1 MARNPTATLGER
13 LTRIGLIVLT
23 GAVLLFLVAPILT
36 IVPLSFSSGSFFYY
50 PLPGLSLRW
59 YQDFFTSSFW
69 LSSLQNSLIIGIS
82 ATVLA
87 TVLGTMAALGIWR
100 ARFPAQ
106 ALVLA
111 MLISPM
117 VVPVVIIAVGVYFAF
132 APLGL
137 TDGYLGLILAHATLG
152 VPFVVIT
159 VLATLSAFDRTL
171 LRAAESL
178 GASQLTTF
186 RRVML
191 PLILPGVA
199 SGAVFAFA
207 ASFDEVVVVLLMA
220 GPAQRTLPRQMF
232 AGINDNISLT
242 IAAAATML
250 IAISLAL
257 MIAVGGFAAAKRAD
271 AAGSQRKRVRFG
283 PSSRSG
289 RTVGRR
295 ELRSPARAPRPC
307 ARSRIPRRR
316 RSGNGFRHRCGIRR
330 LRAPSRN
337 IGRRRPGIARPE
349 PGRWHPRCM
358 HDCSGTTG
366 DSGRRSPGEFPDRA
380 ALAGGTQYTYLE
392 S

>member
-250 IAISLAL
+250 IAISLTL
-257 MIAVGGFAAAKRAD
+257 MIAVGAL
-271 AAGSQRKRVRFG
+271 Q
-283 PSSRSG
+283 
-289 RTVGRR
+289 
-295 ELRSPARAPRPC
+295 
-307 ARSRIPRRR
+307 R
-316 RSGNGFRHRCGIRR
+316 RS
-330 LRAPSRN
+330 
-337 IGRRRPGIARPE
+337 ARMRQAV
-349 PGRWHPRCM
+349 G
-358 HDCSGTTG
+358 
-366 DSGRRSPGEFPDRA
+366 
-380 ALAGGTQYTYLE
+380 
-392 S
+392 

>member
-1 MARNPTATLGER
+1 VRNPTATLGER
-13 LTRIGLIVLT
+13 LTRIGLIGLT

-69 LSSLQNSLIIGIS
+69 LSSLKNSLIIGIS

-87 TVLGTMAALGIWR
+87 TVLGTMAAIGIWR

-117 VVPVVIIAVGVYFAF
+117 VVPVVIVAVGVYFAF

-137 TDGYLGLILAHATLG
+137 TDGYAGLILAHATLG

-178 GASQLTTF
+178 GASQITTF

-257 MIAVGGFAAAKRAD
+257 MIAVGAL
-271 AAGSQRKRVRFG
+271 Q
-283 PSSRSG
+283 
-289 RTVGRR
+289 
-295 ELRSPARAPRPC
+295 
-307 ARSRIPRRR
+307 R
-316 RSGNGFRHRCGIRR
+316 RSVRMRQAVR
-330 LRAPSRN
+330 
-337 IGRRRPGIARPE
+337 
-349 PGRWHPRCM
+349 
-358 HDCSGTTG
+358 
-366 DSGRRSPGEFPDRA
+366 
-380 ALAGGTQYTYLE
+380 
-392 S
+392 

>member
-1 MARNPTATLGER
+1 MASSPTATPGER
-13 LTRIGLIVLT
+13 IARIGLIALT
-23 GAVLLFLVAPILT
+23 AAVLVFLVAPILT

-50 PLPGLSLRW
+50 PLPGFSLRW
-59 YQDFFTSSFW
+59 YQDFFSSSFW
-69 LSSLQNSLIIGIS
+69 LSSLKNSLIIGIS
-82 ATVLA
+82 ATALA

-117 VVPVVIIAVGVYFAF
+117 VVPVIIVAVGVYFAF

-250 IAISLAL
+250 IATSLAL
-257 MIAVGGFAAAKRAD
+257 MVAVGAL
-271 AAGSQRKRVRFG
+271 QRRG
-283 PSSRSG
+283 
-289 RTVGRR
+289 
-295 ELRSPARAPRPC
+295 ARMRQ
-307 ARSRIPRRR
+307 
-316 RSGNGFRHRCGIRR
+316 
-330 LRAPSRN
+330 
-337 IGRRRPGIARPE
+337 
-349 PGRWHPRCM
+349 
-358 HDCSGTTG
+358 
-366 DSGRRSPGEFPDRA
+366 PDR
-380 ALAGGTQYTYLE
+380 
-392 S
+392 

>member
-13 LTRIGLIVLT
+13 LARTGLIALT

-257 MIAVGGFAAAKRAD
+257 MIAVGAL
-271 AAGSQRKRVRFG
+271 Q
-283 PSSRSG
+283 
-289 RTVGRR
+289 
-295 ELRSPARAPRPC
+295 
-307 ARSRIPRRR
+307 R
-316 RSGNGFRHRCGIRR
+316 RS
-330 LRAPSRN
+330 
-337 IGRRRPGIARPE
+337 ARMRQAV
-349 PGRWHPRCM
+349 G
-358 HDCSGTTG
+358 
-366 DSGRRSPGEFPDRA
+366 
-380 ALAGGTQYTYLE
+380 
-392 S
+392 

>member
-1 MARNPTATLGER
+1 MRNPTATLGER
-13 LTRIGLIVLT
+13 VTRIGLIVLT

-69 LSSLQNSLIIGIS
+69 LSSLKNSLLIGIS
-82 ATVLA
+82 ATLLA

-178 GASQLTTF
+178 GASQLATF

-257 MIAVGGFAAAKRAD
+257 MIAVGAL
-271 AAGSQRKRVRFG
+271 Q
-283 PSSRSG
+283 
-289 RTVGRR
+289 
-295 ELRSPARAPRPC
+295 
-307 ARSRIPRRR
+307 R
-316 RSGNGFRHRCGIRR
+316 RSVRMRQAVR
-330 LRAPSRN
+330 
-337 IGRRRPGIARPE
+337 
-349 PGRWHPRCM
+349 
-358 HDCSGTTG
+358 
-366 DSGRRSPGEFPDRA
+366 
-380 ALAGGTQYTYLE
+380 
-392 S
+392 

>member
-1 MARNPTATLGER
+1 MRNPTATWGER

-23 GAVLLFLVAPILT
+23 SAVLLFLVAPILT

-69 LSSLQNSLIIGIS
+69 LSSLKNSLIIGIS

-178 GASQLTTF
+178 GASQLATF

-257 MIAVGGFAAAKRAD
+257 MIAVGAL
-271 AAGSQRKRVRFG
+271 Q
-283 PSSRSG
+283 
-289 RTVGRR
+289 
-295 ELRSPARAPRPC
+295 
-307 ARSRIPRRR
+307 R
-316 RSGNGFRHRCGIRR
+316 RSVRMRQAVR
-330 LRAPSRN
+330 
-337 IGRRRPGIARPE
+337 
-349 PGRWHPRCM
+349 
-358 HDCSGTTG
+358 
-366 DSGRRSPGEFPDRA
+366 
-380 ALAGGTQYTYLE
+380 
-392 S
+392 

>member
-1 MARNPTATLGER
+1 MNGLGNPTATPGER
-13 LTRIGLIVLT
+13 VTRVGLIALT

-178 GASQLTTF
+178 GASQLATF

-257 MIAVGGFAAAKRAD
+257 MIAVGAL
-271 AAGSQRKRVRFG
+271 Q
-283 PSSRSG
+283 
-289 RTVGRR
+289 
-295 ELRSPARAPRPC
+295 
-307 ARSRIPRRR
+307 R
-316 RSGNGFRHRCGIRR
+316 RS
-330 LRAPSRN
+330 
-337 IGRRRPGIARPE
+337 ARMRQAV
-349 PGRWHPRCM
+349 G
-358 HDCSGTTG
+358 
-366 DSGRRSPGEFPDRA
+366 
-380 ALAGGTQYTYLE
+380 
-392 S
+392 